1 MQIVKSTIASQGPM
15 SLPLSKQL
23 RKRLEKFAKSKEL
36 ALASAARMLLDER
49 LKQLEDDVELSA
61 TEEWHRAQAWATY
74 EKYKAGE
81 VRVVS
86 KEEAM
91 AVFDEKPRLRKR

>member
-36 ALASAARMLLDER
+36 ALASAARMLLEER
-49 LKQLEDDVELSA
+49 LTQLEDEVLMTRAEA
-61 TEEWHRAQAWATY
+61 WQRAQAWATW
-74 EKYKAGE
+74 ERVKSGE
-81 VRVVS
+81 TRVMPLH
-86 KEEAM
+86 EFQA
-91 AVFDEKPRLRKR
+91 RLERKRVKRR

>member
-36 ALASAARMLLDER
+36 ALASAARMLLEER
-49 LKQLEDDVELSA
+49 LTQLEDEVELSA
-61 TEEWHRAQAWATY
+61 AEAWQRAQTWATY

-81 VRVVS
+81 VKVVTRA
-86 KEEAM
+86 EAM
-91 AVFDEKPRLRKR
+91 AVFDERPRARKR